1 LSLKETITND
11 IKQAMLSKNNTLR
24 DTLRMISAEI
34 KQLEVDKK
42 ITVSDVDVISILNK
56 MAKQRKD
63 SIQQFQQGG
72 REDLASIEINELEII
87 TTYLPAQLSEEEID
101 IHINEAIASLGATS
115 PQDMGKVMGAL
126 KPLLNGKADMGIVS
140 AAVKSKLIN

>member
-1 LSLKETITND
+1 
-11 IKQAMLSKNNTLR
+11 MLNKNNALR

-42 ITVSDVDVISILNK
+42 ITVSDDDVISILNK

-72 REDLASIEINELEII
+72 REDLASIEIDELEII
-87 TTYLPAQLSEEEID
+87 TTYLPAQLSEEEIAT
-101 IHINEAIASLGATS
+101 HIDEAIASLGATS
-115 PQDMGKVMGAL
+115 PQDMGKVMGVL

>member
-1 LSLKETITND
+1 LSLKENITND
-11 IKQAMLSKNNTLR
+11 IKQAMLNKNNTLR

-42 ITVSDVDVISILNK
+42 ITVSDDDVISILNK

-101 IHINEAIASLGATS
+101 VHINEAIASLGATS

>member
-1 LSLKETITND
+1 MTND
-11 IKQAMLSKNNTLR
+11 IKQAMLNKNNALR

-42 ITVSDVDVISILNK
+42 ITVSDDDVISILNK

-101 IHINEAIASLGATS
+101 AHINEAIASLGATA
-115 PQDMGKVMGAL
+115 PEDMGKVMGTL

>member
-1 LSLKETITND
+1 
-11 IKQAMLSKNNTLR
+11 MLNKNNALR

-42 ITVSDVDVISILNK
+42 ITVSDDDVISILNK

-101 IHINEAIASLGATS
+101 AHINEAIASLGATS

>member
-1 LSLKETITND
+1 
-11 IKQAMLSKNNTLR
+11 MLSKNNTLR

-42 ITVSDVDVISILNK
+42 ITVSDDDVISILNK

>member
-1 LSLKETITND
+1 
-11 IKQAMLSKNNTLR
+11 MLNKNNTLR

-42 ITVSDVDVISILNK
+42 MTVSDDDVISILNK

-140 AAVKSKLIN
+140 TAVKSKLIN

>member
-1 LSLKETITND
+1 
-11 IKQAMLSKNNTLR
+11 MLNKNNTLR

-42 ITVSDVDVISILNK
+42 ITVSDDNVISILNK

-101 IHINEAIASLGATS
+101 VHINEAIASLGATS

>member
-1 LSLKETITND
+1 MSLKETITND
-11 IKQAMLSKNNTLR
+11 IKQAMLNKNNTLR

-42 ITVSDVDVISILNK
+42 ITVSDDDVISILNK

>member
-1 LSLKETITND
+1 MSLKETITND
-11 IKQAMLSKNNTLR
+11 IKQAMLNKNNTLR

-42 ITVSDVDVISILNK
+42 ITVSDDDVISILNK

-101 IHINEAIASLGATS
+101 VHINEAIASLGATS